1 MRRLEGGDERGAEV
15 SLSTNSFCSAF
26 VSAARQFRSH
36 IFWSEVFFI
45 ACSCDIV
52 RVGDAKIER
61 SDGGL
66 LPALAFQC
74 PFVQTSFCLPLPL
87 PDIALPLCS
96 QYVAQFTARFPQP
109 SFHSPPS
116 TAYNRRAT
124 RPKTTKLDH
133 QRWNIGSCKV
143 CQLSS
148 KKKVDPALSLSC
160 PAPAC
165 LCCLTAR
172 DVRVA
177 AVRAASSG
185 AAVGAMPSILGDE
198 FWGHFYRIDERHSF
212 LRLREI
218 VKEAGLKAALRADE
232 ERTEAAMAELHDHLL
247 QAKTLLRRA
256 GFGVPAAK
264 DKHAV
269 CVWDLSQVRSC
280 NSTNLKLFLSQCEYA
295 PRNVKVKFAPAAE
308 GQTAAARVSKRRI
321 NEILHPTDPAPS
333 SGAASSAAA
342 AASSSSPQDLLAHL
356 DRPLADAEV
365 KAIDEAL
372 ARHCYVEGLAFTA
385 LASEDLRD
393 ALGKLNSTWAKRSRL
408 SEWTLR
414 HDLLDS
420 EYGRVSGQC
429 VEKITAAFV
438 VTLISDGWSGVQ
450 KKHVLNLLLA
460 TPEPLF
466 LRNIDTKEDSV
477 TGEYQFQIFAET
489 IDAYGGMG
497 KVPAVVTDNAK
508 TMRKT
513 WSLLRARYHGL
524 FTYGCAPHGLQLHA
538 QDLCKMP
545 DLSKLVDKMSIIN
558 NWFSRHLQAGG
569 RATLNRLQIATAGKT
584 SAPPDPGTTRKWN
597 GQVTSAEWHL
607 ANRQV
612 LVSLVTEDAFDA
624 SSAAA
629 KELRATVL
637 DLLDEFWPLLPQFVE
652 LMTPLRLAIQ
662 SLQGNHATLSDVMGA
677 WLRIHNTQTL
687 LVDSAT
693 CLFSA
698 ATKASV
704 KSIFRSRFSF
714 LYHPAHLVAFA
725 LDPRYAKVCKAA
737 PSVIRHWLRQL
748 YGADAGDDVL
758 VALVSEYGMF
768 RASATDPQ
776 HQDIWA
782 PSVTADP
789 VRWWRSWG
797 DEYPTLRPFA
807 LKLLSLPPSAAA
819 AERNWSTQDMI
830 ISKRRNRLAAPRAEK
845 LVYIYF
851 NSRSL
856 KPAGKPRLQ
865 PGITDEAL
873 LRWHSSLAVHATF
886 QWPTEAQG
894 KHMFAWDDT
903 PPEMDYSGMHGDE
916 MLDVDAD
923 SSDDDEY
930 ADADPSGFASVPF
943 SVDEFQTPEDTLA
956 VLPCPAKLPHDIEV
970 GSRVARWFGHPFHEW
985 HVGTVVEVNRRRRV
999 SENVT
1004 ARFVS
1009 PEEGETHG
1017 MFVADADTYGVD
1029 RLWVAVRPVPV
1040 RSPGHSPP
1048 LDSDEDE

>member
-1 MRRLEGGDERGAEV
+1 M
-15 SLSTNSFCSAF
+15 
-26 VSAARQFRSH
+26 
-36 IFWSEVFFI
+36 
-45 ACSCDIV
+45 
-52 RVGDAKIER
+52 
-61 SDGGL
+61 
-66 LPALAFQC
+66 
-74 PFVQTSFCLPLPL
+74 
-87 PDIALPLCS
+87 
-96 QYVAQFTARFPQP
+96 
-109 SFHSPPS
+109 S
-116 TAYNRRAT
+116 TAAYRA
-124 RPKTTKLDH
+124 
-133 QRWNIGSCKV
+133 S
-143 CQLSS
+143 
-148 KKKVDPALSLSC
+148 
-160 PAPAC
+160 
-165 LCCLTAR
+165 
-172 DVRVA
+172 
-177 AVRAASSG
+177 
-185 AAVGAMPSILGDE
+185 
-198 FWGHFYRIDERHSF
+198 
-212 LRLREI
+212 
-218 VKEAGLKAALRADE
+218 
-232 ERTEAAMAELHDHLL
+232 
-247 QAKTLLRRA
+247 
-256 GFGVPAAK
+256 
-264 DKHAV
+264 
-269 CVWDLSQVRSC
+269 
-280 NSTNLKLFLSQCEYA
+280 A
-295 PRNVKVKFAPAAE
+295 PRRSRP
-308 GQTAAARVSKRRI
+308 R
-321 NEILHPTDPAPS
+321 
-333 SGAASSAAA
+333 
-342 AASSSSPQDLLAHL
+342 SSSRSSP
-356 DRPLADAEV
+356 
-365 KAIDEAL
+365 
-372 ARHCYVEGLAFTA
+372 TA
-385 LASEDLRD
+385 GRACRR
-393 ALGKLNSTWAKRSRL
+393 STSSTCCSPRRSR
-408 SEWTLR
+408 SSCGTSTR
-414 HDLLDS
+414 
-420 EYGRVSGQC
+420 RR
-429 VEKITAAFV
+429 T
-438 VTLISDGWSGVQ
+438 
-450 KKHVLNLLLA
+450 
-460 TPEPLF
+460 
-466 LRNIDTKEDSV
+466 SV

-489 IDAYGGMG
+489 IDAHGGMG

-538 QDLCKMP
+538 QDLCKLP
-545 DLSKLVDKMSIIN
+545 ELA
-558 NWFSRHLQAGG
+558 QAGG
-569 RATLNRLQIATAGKT
+569 QDERRQQLVLAPLAGRRQGHAQPPADRHRRQDERAAGPRHHAQVERAGHECRVAPGQSP
-584 SAPPDPGTTRKWN
+584 SAGDTGDR
-597 GQVTSAEWHL
+597 G
-607 ANRQV
+607 
-612 LVSLVTEDAFDA
+612 AFDA

-677 WLRIHNTQTL
+677 WLRIHNSQTL